1 MRRTSSFLAATAL
14 AASAVLVP
22 TAARADVSDA
32 KLTVAFDRL
41 AEDRV
46 AKISVSVKSA
56 SGVTGVQ
63 AHARYE
69 SSTAEPYATVDLRR
83 TQGTDNDGVWEG
95 EIRPDITARAG
106 TTVVDTVI
114 TTADGASTVRRAW
127 IDDCYVTSIEGLAPE
142 PAVVDVEHPDVTLTG
157 RLMVRKSHD
166 RAPEPVQGMTV
177 NANSAQTATGPDGS
191 FVLRTQGGGHVY
203 AYAQGP
209 YCALSEDSPVTVQ
222 QQATEISARMTPGS
236 TVVPYTQMSVDGK
249 VVRHGSAGL
258 APAAGVTVALDLSSG
273 LADWSPLQVKTDTD
287 GTFHAYFT
295 AARDV
300 GLSGTVAVEARGG
313 EFLTGSKVSLGTL
326 NIRNT
331 ATIDDFVLRGRPL
344 AYGETIV
351 ADGTLVIQPNY
362 TNVTNLPMYLEYSRD
377 GKTGWTIWA
386 RQTLPRPKSFYF
398 NTTKPVTQDG
408 YWRFRYPGGP
418 RNTAA
423 VSPVKYIDV
432 KYRTQMYD
440 FNASPEP
447 VKKGKTITVKGL
459 LYRSMDQ
466 AGPAPNA
473 PVSIYFQAKGSSK
486 WTQMAV
492 VKTASNGWF
501 SKTFKAS
508 QDGTWMASY
517 NGSANYLASDKPTD
531 YVDVR

>member
-1 MRRTSSFLAATAL
+1 MRRTSFLLVATAL
-14 AASAVLVP
+14 AASALLVP
-22 TAARADVSDA
+22 ATARADVTDA

-46 AKISVSVKSA
+46 AKISLNVKSA

-83 TQGTDNDGVWEG
+83 TQGTDGDGVWEG

-114 TTADGASTVRRAW
+114 TTADGATTVRRAW
-127 IDDCYVTSIEGLAPE
+127 IDDCYVTSIEGLGAA

-157 RLMVRKSHD
+157 RLMVQKSHD
-166 RAPEPVQGMTV
+166 RAPEPVQGMTI
-177 NANSAQTATGPDGS
+177 NANSARTATGPDGS

-222 QQATEISARMTPGS
+222 QQTTEISARVTPGW
-236 TVVPYTQMSVDGK
+236 TVAPGTQVSVEGK

-273 LADWSPLQVKTDTD
+273 LADRSPLQVKTDAD

-313 EFLTGSKVSLGTL
+313 EFLAGSKASLGTL

-331 ATIDDFVLRGRPL
+331 STIDDFVLRGAPI
-344 AYGETIV
+344 AYGEAIV
-351 ADGTLVIQPNY
+351 ADGTLVLRPNY
-362 TNVTNLPMYLEYSRD
+362 TDETDLPMYLEYSRD

-386 RQTLPRPKSFYF
+386 RQTLPRPMSFYF

-423 VSPVKYIDV
+423 VSPVKYVDV
-432 KYRTQMYD
+432 KYRTQIYD

-459 LYRSMDQ
+459 LDRFMDK
-466 AGPAPNA
+466 AVPGPNA
-473 PVSIYFQAKGSSK
+473 PVSIYFKPSGSSK
-486 WTQMAV
+486 WTQVAV

-501 SKTFKAS
+501 SKNFTAAK
-508 QDGTWMASY
+508 DGTWMASY
-517 NGSANYLASDKPTD
+517 NGGANYFASNKPSD